1 MKRISV
7 LLVFLFSFSMLFA
20 QSDLYEIKYDSAE
33 AKITSI
39 TEQILNSYKRFNS
52 VFHFPSDGPGF
63 KYKISIFAD
72 KNAYK
77 QYVVDKTDSVEP
89 QNETVF
95 LQHSAASKSEI
106 VVFAPEVN
114 PNILTRQLFN
124 QYLYSFISEPPAWLL
139 YGASIYFEE
148 YDDIENPWLETAK
161 SLYSDTNK
169 RLSPVQILEAKKDT
183 YPSDSFIPQSWLFF
197 RFLIETSNSANSRL
211 FHDGINEIMENPYT
225 VTDPFLDYY
234 KKWINPKQFEKD
246 YSDFVANTHSI
257 REDILNGINAYMNKE
272 YQTATTYF
280 SQALS
285 ADNKNATAAYYT
297 ALCYY
302 DQKDYKNADMW
313 YKKAL
318 SFGSDPALINW
329 GLGACAYAD
338 SRYDEATV
346 YLLKAKQLDEDTYG
360 KRVDELMQ
368 HIPVKH

>member
-1 MKRISV
+1 MKRILILFV
-7 LLVFLFSFSMLFA
+7 AFLSLSMLFA
-20 QSDLYEIKYDSAE
+20 QSDLYQIKYDSQE
-33 AKITSI
+33 AKIRSV
-39 TEQILNSYKRFNS
+39 TETILNSYGKFNS

-63 KYKISIFAD
+63 KYQISIFAD

-106 VVFAPEVN
+106 VVLATEVN
-114 PNILTRQLFN
+114 TNILTRQLFN
-124 QYLYSFISEPPAWLL
+124 QYLYSFIAEPPAWLL
-139 YGASIYFEE
+139 YGASIFFEE
-148 YDDIENPWLETAK
+148 YDDTENPWLETAK
-161 SLYSDTNK
+161 TLFSADNK

-183 YPSDSFIPQSWLFF
+183 YPSDTFIPQAWLFF
-197 RFLIETSNSANSRL
+197 RFLIETSKSSNSRL
-211 FHDGINEIMENPYT
+211 FHDGISAVINNPYSA
-225 VTDPFLDYY
+225 TDPFLDYY

-257 REDILNGINAYMNKE
+257 REDILKGINAYMNKD
-272 YQTATTYF
+272 YTAATAYF
-280 SQALS
+280 SQALA
-285 ADNKNATAAYYT
+285 ADEKNATAAYYT

-302 DQKDYKNADMW
+302 DQKDYKNADIW

-318 SFGSDPALINW
+318 SLGSDPALINW